1 MSRDHGHILTGDL
14 RFIKNKHLRNKEP
27 NKGPNFWEAR
37 AISWNRCKDLTTE
50 RVEYCS
56 QQKKTI

>member
-14 RFIKNKHLRNKEP
+14 RFIKNKHLR